1 MGSMRIVLI
10 IPTYNERGNIGR
22 LIGELQSIFRSL
34 ADEMHI
40 LVVDD
45 NSPDGTIDIVR
56 ECQRRSRNVHV
67 LQGQNQ
73 GLGAAYIRGMR
84 YALETPRAH
93 AVVELAPDYSPIP
106 QDVPRQI

>member
-56 ECQRRSRNVHV
+56 EYQRRSRNVHV
-67 LQGQNQ
+67 LQGQKQ
-73 GLGAAYIRGMR
+73 GLGAAYIRGW
-84 YALETPRAH
+84 
-93 AVVELAPDYSPIP
+93 AVWGQKA
-106 QDVPRQI
+106 